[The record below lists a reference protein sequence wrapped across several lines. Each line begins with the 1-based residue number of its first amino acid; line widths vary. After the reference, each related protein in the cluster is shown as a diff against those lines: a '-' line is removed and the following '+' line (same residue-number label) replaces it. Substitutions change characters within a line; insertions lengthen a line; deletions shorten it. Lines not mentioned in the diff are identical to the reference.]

1 MMAWKQCVLTAQQIT
16 EGALIQITNN
26 FAAVTMSGT
35 APFNAILFCRDAIDG
50 MVFFASPPSTDVIE
64 DPALAKYD
72 WTSCAMPQQDGLMLL
87 AGHGDPVTLFEPA

>member
-1 MMAWKQCVLTAQQIT
+1 MAWKRCVLTAQQIT

-72 WTSCAMPQQDGLMLL
+72 LSKTGSCCSLDMVILSPSSNQPDTEFD
-87 AGHGDPVTLFEPA
+87 H